1 MWIRNTVP
9 TLNSRSKDVKVVFP
23 SKYCFQ
29 AQNQEAALKLLEAHG
44 ITMLPEVRDQPGVW
58 ECIKDRY
65 RTGKVESLI
74 GLTKFLD
81 EMFYRHSSTIDI
93 L

>member
-44 ITMLPEVRDQPGVW
+44 ITMLPEVRDQWSLRVHKREVP
-58 ECIKDRY
+58 Y
-65 RTGKVESLI
+65 R
-74 GLTKFLD
+74 
-81 EMFYRHSSTIDI
+81 
-93 L
+93 